1 MSRVWGLISSC
12 LYDVVSGWTG
22 TSEVGVRPDYI
33 WFGNLCWAALGVYSP
48 ALLTVCWVSVWTFLQ
63 S

>member
-1 MSRVWGLISSC
+1 MMLLVDGR
-12 LYDVVSGWTG
+12 G

-48 ALLTVCWVSVWTFLQ
+48 ALLTVY
-63 S
+63 

>member
-1 MSRVWGLISSC
+1 MMLLVDGR
-12 LYDVVSGWTG
+12 G

-33 WFGNLCWAALGVYSP
+33 WFGNLCWAAVGVYSP